1 MHVRARLGFAA
12 VGFTTVLHCGCGGGP
27 APVAPQAPAARG
39 TPGKVYDSKGH
50 EADCAPP
57 AEHCAAA
64 KPDRDFL
71 DKCKL
76 AGYRQ
81 VRCGCEDY
89 CMGNAGA
96 PKAHYDAKGQ
106 PKVCEPVKPDCPAAD
121 TSAAFQDACTDG
133 GHKLVQC
140 GCEWLCSGKLDKT
153 P

>member
-1 MHVRARLGFAA
+1 MQGSRIGLRLSRSPLRCCAQ
-12 VGFTTVLHCGCGGGP
+12 TP
-27 APVAPQAPAARG
+27 APQGA
-39 TPGKVYDSKGH
+39 PGKVYDAKGRS
-50 EADCAPP
+50 ADCALP
-57 AEHCAAA
+57 AETCPAA

-76 AGYRQ
+76 AGYRV

-96 PKAHYDAKGQ
+96 PKAHYDAQGQ
-106 PKVCEPVKPDCPAAD
+106 AKACEPVKPDCPATE
-121 TSAAFQDACTDG
+121 TSATFQDACTDR

-140 GCEWLCSGKLDKT
+140 GCEWLCSGPCTKA